1 MKLLKNEKTE
11 NYHEIE
17 VEYSF
22 LFIKYKV
29 KYRKVDGNVFRY
41 KESDK
46 YYPTGLSEHINVK
59 DLFTVNLQDFN
70 QNTPT

>member
-22 LFIKYKV
+22 LWIIKWKV
-29 KYRKVDGNVFRY
+29 RYRKIGSTIFRFSRPNNY
-41 KESDK
+41 SPVGLYESVNIG
-46 YYPTGLSEHINVK
+46 GLFNVK
-59 DLFTVNLQDFN
+59 LETAK
-70 QNTPT
+70 

>member
-22 LFIKYKV
+22 IWIKWKV
-29 KYRKVDGNVFRY
+29 KYRKVSENVF
-41 KESDK
+41 KFKSPNN
-46 YYPTGLSEHINVK
+46 YYPIGLFEYIDVK
-59 DLFTVNLQDFN
+59 DLFKVSL
-70 QNTPT
+70 